1 MWPASLWA
9 CGVPLDRPGTA
20 AGHSGQDPE
29 WFRTPRI
36 GANDD
41 HGALERQEIIRRG
54 RGASTHQ
61 RPGPSGS
68 APHRLHTPPA
78 RHPHQLSSLGGSAGH
93 RLDAPTANELAGYTE
108 PQVGPDMSNPDEA
121 VRLPH
126 TRQAT
131 RSERR
136 ERRPGAPM
144 VTSGYAN
151 LSTGLV
157 EQSRQALVPTGD
169 SRRVWCGP
177 SVGPGA
183 STRRGAVAGRSA
195 TPGVA
200 AGHDPIPGDAGQRVG
215 VFLRELHRGPA
226 DERLDRAAVLIEH
239 RDREIQRPRHLRRGP
254 VPARPADRQAPRGYP
269 NRGGAGGPTG
279 RCAGSTSVVGVP
291 PVSGPRSHRTTRVSQ
306 IRRNVPPPSRVD
318 PGRVET
324 E

>member
-78 RHPHQLSSLGGSAGH
+78 QHNHRSPTPPARHPHQLSSLGGSAGH

-108 PQVGPDMSNPDEA
+108 PQVGPDMSNPDET

-126 TRQAT
+126 TRQTT
-131 RSERR
+131 RSGRR
-136 ERRPGAPM
+136 EGRPGAPM

-151 LSTGLV
+151 LSTGL
-157 EQSRQALVPTGD
+157 SRAVPTGSGPHRRFAPRMVRPLGGPWRFHPPRGGGRPLSYPRCGGRARSD
-169 SRRVWCGP
+169 TRRCRPACGRVPPRAAPRTSRRA
-177 SVGPGA
+177 SRPGC
-183 STRRGAVAGRSA
+183 R
-195 TPGVA
+195 P
-200 AGHDPIPGDAGQRVG
+200 
-215 VFLRELHRGPA
+215 HR
-226 DERLDRAAVLIEH
+226 
-239 RDREIQRPRHLRRGP
+239 
-254 VPARPADRQAPRGYP
+254 AP
-269 NRGGAGGPTG
+269 
-279 RCAGSTSVVGVP
+279 
-291 PVSGPRSHRTTRVSQ
+291 
-306 IRRNVPPPSRVD
+306 
-318 PGRVET
+318 
-324 E
+324 